1 MKLTQKE
8 TSILEDLKSQEQ
20 VCIEKY
26 DKYAESA
33 SDGQLKGVFE
43 DLGKTEREH
52 LDTITQIM
60 SGTVPNVPQT
70 TSTSKQQKQPP
81 AAAPK
86 NAMYNKND
94 SFLCKDALAMEKHVS
109 STYNVGIFE
118 FRDPQTREMLN
129 HIQKEE
135 QEHGEILYCYMA
147 QTGMYP
153 TE

>member
-8 TSILEDLKSQEQ
+8 ASILEDLKAQEQ
-20 VCIEKY
+20 VCVEKY
-26 DKYAESA
+26 EKYEQTAT
-33 SDGQLKGVFE
+33 DGQLKSVFQE
-43 DLGKTEREH
+43 LGKTEKEH
-52 LDTITQIM
+52 LDTINQII
-60 SGTVPNVPQT
+60 SGSVPKVPQT

-81 AAAPK
+81 SSPPK
-86 NAMYNKND
+86 GAMFNKND
-94 SFLCKDALAMEKHVS
+94 SYLCKDALAMEKHVS

-118 FRDPQTREMLN
+118 FRTPEIRDMLN